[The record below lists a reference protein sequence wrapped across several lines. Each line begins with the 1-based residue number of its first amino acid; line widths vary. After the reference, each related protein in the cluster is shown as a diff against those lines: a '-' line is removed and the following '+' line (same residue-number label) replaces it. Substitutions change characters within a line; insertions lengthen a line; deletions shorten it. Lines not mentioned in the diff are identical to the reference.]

1 MTGAPAMDRRD
12 LLALRFELQALAIDF
27 WHEVDAHGGRDA
39 ARYYVDDAVVA
50 TSIREYRGRA
60 AIHDFYPRREQR
72 GPRVSLHLVQNFR
85 IEPQAPGSVRCEYV
99 MSLFAADGEPV
110 LPSRP
115 AIMVAR
121 AEEVVRRQADGGWLY
136 ASRRLAPLFRDETPT
151 TG

>member
-1 MTGAPAMDRRD
+1 MNTAIDMGRGE

-39 ARYYVDDAVVA
+39 ARYYLEDALFA

-60 AIHDFYPRREQR
+60 AIHDFYNRREQR
-72 GPRVSLHLVQNFR
+72 GPRVSLHVVQNFR
-85 IEPQAPGSVRCEYV
+85 IEARAPDHVRCEYV
-99 MSLFAADGEPV
+99 MSLFAADGAPV

-115 AIMVAR
+115 AIMVAI
-121 AEEVVRRQADGGWLY
+121 AQEEVRRQPDGQWLY
-136 ASRRLAPLFRDETPT
+136 ASRRLTPLFRDETPT